1 MQRQAKA
8 QLNKAGVE
16 RNNEKDLVGDASGD
30 GGKSSSSLDTKA
42 KVEKKGEK
50 EAKEQKDEKQEP
62 LLSGGGGGDSD
73 SGSSMAE

>member
-30 GGKSSSSLDTKA
+30 AGKSSSSLDTKA

-50 EAKEQKDEKQEP
+50 EV
-62 LLSGGGGGDSD
+62 
-73 SGSSMAE
+73 